1 MRLFKKNNHLFINRY
16 PEFDDYY
23 KNNFEQIVDW
33 FIVHFNTSFHSLLRD
48 KVYVNECPFIVYL
61 YLINYSQLFNS
72 DYIRAFENLKID
84 RAFILFV
91 IKQLITL
98 DKNSELDRV
107 EFQFIPDILPEQI
120 RYEFINV
127 VRQIVLI
134 ELDNINA
141 AYIKGFLKAVNSDAI
156 K

>member
-1 MRLFKKNNHLFINRY
+1 
-16 PEFDDYY
+16 
-23 KNNFEQIVDW
+23 
-33 FIVHFNTSFHSLLRD
+33 
-48 KVYVNECPFIVYL
+48 
-61 YLINYSQLFNS
+61 LINYSQLFNL

-120 RYEFINV
+120 RYEFINI

-134 ELDNINA
+134 EVDNINA
-141 AYIKGFLKAVNSDAI
+141 VYIKGFLKAVDSDAI